1 MNTPTAERPALF
13 TVAFVTLWL
22 VGFFQEMSFGL
33 MIHLP
38 GFLES
43 IGATEARIGLIYSA
57 GAVVAL
63 ALRPLM
69 GRVIDQV
76 GRKRIFLVGA
86 PVLALSSAAWLA
98 VDDVGPSAFAVRMVY
113 TSTEILLFT
122 NLLAFGSDIV
132 PEARRAQG
140 FALLGISGLLPIGL
154 GSLIGDL
161 VVSDGDFDRLFVIAA
176 GLAVMGWLLAWLL
189 PDIASRDPERT
200 VHRGFL
206 HVLGQ
211 GDLRPLWLLT
221 CTFAVGIMTLFTF
234 MRTYVDEVGFGS
246 VGLYLGTYAAVAIMV
261 RLFGS
266 SRIDRIGLLRMLAVA
281 GTFVGFQFLVLGVT
295 ASVAGLLVAAVLGG
309 LGHGFLFPLITT
321 SLVNRTRLEERGTAL
336 AIFSGL
342 IDVVYL
348 LGAPAV
354 GVLIVASGYPTTF
367 STVAVVIFGGLAGF
381 ILWERARRRAAPV
394 SDPV

>member
-1 MNTPTAERPALF
+1 MTAPTPDRPALF
-13 TVAFVTLWL
+13 TAAFVTLWL
-22 VGFFQEMSFGL
+22 VGFCQEMSFGL

-43 IGATEARIGLIYSA
+43 VGATEAKIGLIYSA

-98 VDDVGPSAFAVRMVY
+98 VDDAGPTAFAVRMVY

-132 PEARRAQG
+132 PAERRTQG

-154 GSLIGDL
+154 GSVIGDL
-161 VVSDGDFDRLFVIAA
+161 VVGDGDFDRLFVLAA

-189 PDIASRDPERT
+189 PDISSRDPERS

-211 GDLRPLWLLT
+211 RDLRPLWLLT

-246 VGLYLGTYAAVAIMV
+246 VGLYLGTYAAVAILV
-261 RLFGS
+261 RLLGS
-266 SRIDRIGLLRMLAVA
+266 ARIDRIGLVRMLTVA
-281 GTFVGFQFLVLGVT
+281 GTFVGVQFLVLGLT
-295 ASVAGLLVAAVLGG
+295 ASIAGLLVAAVLGG

-321 SLVNRTRLEERGTAL
+321 SLVNRSRSEERGTGL

-342 IDVVYL
+342 IDMVYL
-348 LGAPAV
+348 LGAPLV
-354 GVLIVASGYPTTF
+354 GALIVASGYPTTF
-367 STVAVVIFGGLAGF
+367 SAVAVVILVGLVGF
-381 ILWERARRRAAPV
+381 VVWERARRRAAPV
-394 SDPV
+394 THPA

>member
-1 MNTPTAERPALF
+1 MSPPTAERPALF
-13 TVAFVTLWL
+13 TAAFVTLWL

-161 VVSDGDFDRLFVIAA
+161 VVGDGDFDRLFVLAA

-206 HVLGQ
+206 HVLAQ

-234 MRTYVDEVGFGS
+234 MRTYVDEVGIGS

-266 SRIDRIGLLRMLAVA
+266 SRIDRIGLVRMLAIA
-281 GTFVGFQFLVLGVT
+281 GTFVGVQFLVLGVT
-295 ASVAGLLVAAVLGG
+295 ASIAGLVVAAVLGG

-321 SLVNRTRLEERGTAL
+321 SLVNRARLEERGTAL

-342 IDVVYL
+342 IDMVYL
-348 LGAPAV
+348 LGAPIV
-354 GVLIVASGYPTTF
+354 GILIVASGYPTTF
-367 STVAVVIFGGLAGF
+367 STVSVVILSGLAGF
-381 ILWERARRRAAPV
+381 ILWERARRSGAAV
-394 SDPV
+394 SDPA